1 MGDYVGR
8 SKVHMEF
15 YLDLFDICKTLG
27 SIRGEIY
34 RLLVKIEEGL
44 NCVGSEENGP
54 RGGCRCCVGAH

>member
-1 MGDYVGR
+1 
-8 SKVHMEF
+8 MEF

-54 RGGCRCCVGAH
+54 RGGCGCCVGAH